1 MVVRRRKKFIKK
13 LGQRTRGN
21 GDTKKRRG
29 GGSRGGRGLA
39 GSHKHKFPKYAGKFG
54 TEKKKVR
61 SMKVVKAIN
70 IDALLQ
76 IMPRLVAEGKIV
88 KEGNAFVVD
97 GAKIGFDKLLSKGGL
112 KERLIVR
119 NMAASKKAIEKIGK
133 ANGVFE
139 SEEAVEEEE
148 EDEKGE
154 GASGEGEGSEEEEKD
169 SEEGEADSAE
179 GGEEAGEDDSG
190 KGEEE

>member
-1 MVVRRRKKFIKK
+1 MVTRKRKKFNKK
-13 LGQRTRGN
+13 LGQRTRGK

-61 SMKVVKAIN
+61 SMKVVREIN
-70 IDALLQ
+70 IDGLLQ
-76 IMPRLVAEGKIV
+76 AMPRLVAEGKIV

-112 KERLIVR
+112 KEKLVVK
-119 NMAASKKAIEKIGK
+119 NMAASKKAIEKIRK
-133 ANGVFE
+133 AGGIFE
-139 SEEAVEEEE
+139 SEEAVEAEEE
-148 EDEKGE
+148 AKDEKGE
-154 GASGEGEGSEEEEKD
+154 GSEEDSPEGEADSTEGGEETGEED
-169 SEEGEADSAE
+169 SEEGE
-179 GGEEAGEDDSG
+179 EE
-190 KGEEE
+190 

>member
-1 MVVRRRKKFIKK
+1 MVTRKRKKFNKK
-13 LGQRTRGN
+13 LGQRTRGK

-61 SMKVVKAIN
+61 SMKVVREIN

-76 IMPRLVAEGKIV
+76 AMPRLVAEGKIV

-97 GAKIGFDKLLSKGGL
+97 GAKIGFEKLLSKGEL
-112 KERLIVR
+112 KEKLVVR

-133 ANGVFE
+133 AGGIFE
-139 SEEAVEEEE
+139 SEEAVEAEEYKE
-148 EDEKGE
+148 EAG
-154 GASGEGEGSEEEEKD
+154 EEKD
-169 SEEGEADSAE
+169 SEEGDSSE
-179 GGEEAGEDDSG
+179 GEEDSTEGDEETGEGDSE